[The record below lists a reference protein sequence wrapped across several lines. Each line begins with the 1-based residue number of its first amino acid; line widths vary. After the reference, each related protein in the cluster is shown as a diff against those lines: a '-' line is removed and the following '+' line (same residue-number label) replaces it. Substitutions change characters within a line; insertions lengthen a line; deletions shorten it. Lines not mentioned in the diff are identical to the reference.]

1 MDQAKPLAGRVALVT
16 GAAGAIGLATA
27 RLLAERGATIAC
39 VVRRPCADL
48 PPGALVLQADVSDEE
63 QVKAAVEQTVRAA
76 GRIDILVNNAGIEGP
91 QAAIADYETAAF
103 LRVLQ
108 VNVLG
113 VFLGLKHVMPLMA
126 AQGSGS
132 IINLSSIAG
141 IRGAAMMSGYVASKH
156 AVLGLTRSAAL
167 EAAPS
172 GVRVNAVLPGF
183 IDSRMLSDIAT
194 RLGMP
199 DTSGLDARVPSGR
212 LGQPEEV
219 AQTVAFLASDEAR
232 YMNGACLTLDG
243 GLTVGV

>member
-27 RLLAERGATIAC
+27 RLLAERGATVAC
-39 VVRRPCADL
+39 VVRKSVADL
-48 PPGALVLQADVSDEE
+48 PPGALVLHADVSDED
-63 QVKAAVEQTVRAA
+63 QVRAAVDETVRAA

-91 QAAIADYETAAF
+91 QALIPDYDTAEF

-126 AQGSGS
+126 ARGSGS
-132 IINLSSIAG
+132 IVNLSSIAG

-199 DTSGLDARVPSGR
+199 DTSGLDARVPTGR

-219 AQTVAFLASDEAR
+219 AQTVAFLASDESR

-243 GLTVGV
+243 GVTVGI

>member
-1 MDQAKPLAGRVALVT
+1 MTKPLAGRVALVT
-16 GAAGAIGLATA
+16 GAAGAIGVATA
-27 RLLAERGATIAC
+27 RLLAERGSTLAC
-39 VVRRPCADL
+39 VVRRPCPDL
-48 PPGALVLQADVSDEE
+48 PSGALMVQADISDEE
-63 QVKAAVEQTVRAA
+63 QVKAAVEQTVRSA
-76 GRIDILVNNAGIEGP
+76 GRIDILVNNAGVEGP
-91 QAAIADYETAAF
+91 QALIPDYDTGEF
-103 LRVLQ
+103 MRVLQ

-132 IINLSSIAG
+132 IINLSSVAG

-156 AVLGLTRSAAL
+156 AVIGLTRSAAL

-172 GVRVNAVLPGF
+172 GVRVNAILPGF
-183 IDSRMLSDIAT
+183 IDSRMLSDIAS

-199 DTSGLDARVPSGR
+199 DTSGLDARVPTGR

-219 AQTVAFLASDEAR
+219 AQSVAFLAGDESR

-243 GLTVGV
+243 GVTVGI